1 MTICNI
7 LKIFSIFY
15 YYVQNRSK
23 NEEKG
28 KMMIERFYLKDYLS
42 FKEAELNLQNGLIV
56 FTGPSGSGKSILME
70 SILSSVGGSSC
81 DAALCESSVTW
92 EIDEESCGIENDDI
106 NVFKHI
112 KKEKSRYFINNQ
124 SLSRKSISSVASSY
138 LRHLSLKDFSDFE
151 NENLLAI
158 LDARI
163 EAKKKK
169 IYALKEKF
177 KAVYTEYHWTEHELK
192 IIEDEER
199 KIVELKEFAAF
210 EIQKIND
217 VNPQVNED
225 EELLEIKKELS
236 RKEKVLESIG
246 LANEIFNYE
255 HLVASALEHLDV
267 ESSFF
272 DDAMNE
278 LRAVFDGAEER
289 FNALEDVDVESV
301 LNRIEELGGL
311 KRRYGSIEEA
321 LEYKAQK
328 EKELQKYENIEIE
341 KHDLEQ
347 KYEELSREVQK
358 LADELSTLREA
369 ELAFFQKDLNAYL
382 KNLYLREAKVTMQT
396 TAYSK
401 TGQDILSIELNS
413 TALDKISTGEFNR
426 LRLAI
431 LALKSEHMSKNGG
444 VLMLDEIDA
453 NLSGEESMSVARV
466 LKQLSSHFQ
475 IFVISHQ
482 PQLTSMGDQH
492 FLVYKDGNISK
503 TKELNFDERVDE
515 IARIIS
521 GDKISDEA
529 KKFARELLEAEK

>member
-1 MTICNI
+1 
-7 LKIFSIFY
+7 
-15 YYVQNRSK
+15 
-23 NEEKG
+23 
-28 KMMIERFYLKDYLS
+28 MIERFYLKNYLS
-42 FKEAELNLQNGLIV
+42 FQETELNLHNGLVV

-70 SILSSVGGSSC
+70 AILSSVGGSAC
-81 DAALCESSVTW
+81 DASLCESSVTW
-92 EIDEESCGIENDDI
+92 EIDEESYGIDNDEI
-106 NVFKHI
+106 NVFKHL

-124 SLSRKSISSVASSY
+124 SLSRKAIHKIASPY

-151 NENLLAI
+151 NENLLSI

-163 EAKKKK
+163 EAKQGGLT
-169 IYALKEKF
+169 ALKKQF
-177 KAVYTEYHWTEHELK
+177 ASLYSEYYICKQELK
-192 IIEDEER
+192 TLEDEER

-217 VNPQVNED
+217 VNPQPNED

-236 RKEKVLESIG
+236 RKEKVLESIES
-246 LANEIFNYE
+246 ANAIFNYE
-255 HLVASALEHLDV
+255 HLVSSALESLDV
-267 ESSFF
+267 NSSFF

-278 LRAVFDGAEER
+278 LRAVFEGAQER
-289 FNALEDVDVESV
+289 FDALEDVDVESV

-311 KRRYGSIEEA
+311 KHRYGSIFEA

-341 KHDLEQ
+341 KGALTA
-347 KYEELSREVQK
+347 KYEQLSQE
-358 LADELSTLREA
+358 LADLAEDLTCLRQDALGNFEA
-369 ELAFFQKDLNAYL
+369 NLNSYL
-382 KNLYLREAKVTMQT
+382 KSLYLREAKVSLQKRDY
-396 TAYSK
+396 TAS
-401 TGQDILSIELNS
+401 GQDILSID
-413 TALDKISTGEFNR
+413 LDGTKLEKISTGEFNR
-426 LRLAI
+426 LRLAV

-466 LKQLSSHFQ
+466 LKQLAKHFQ

-492 FLVYKDGNISK
+492 FLVYKNGTISK

-521 GDKISDEA
+521 GDKISKEA
-529 KKFARELLEAEK
+529 KRFAKELLEAKKR